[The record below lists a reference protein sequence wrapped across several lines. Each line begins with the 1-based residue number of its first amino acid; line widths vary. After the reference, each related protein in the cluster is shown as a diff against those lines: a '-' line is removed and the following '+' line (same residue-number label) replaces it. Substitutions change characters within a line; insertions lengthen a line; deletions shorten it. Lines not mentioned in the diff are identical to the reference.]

1 MKTSLQDSEKSVQQ
15 ADAVGNL
22 MSHVIQA
29 IKQINDANH
38 SVASAT
44 DEQNQV
50 VKLLD
55 TDIQTIS
62 ALSIQGKANLND
74 TLNECTKLKQQFSAL
89 ENMVQKFKV

>member
-1 MKTSLQDSEKSVQQ
+1 
-15 ADAVGNL
+15 

-29 IKQINDANH
+29 IKQINDANL

-62 ALSIQGKANLND
+62 ALSIQGKANLSD